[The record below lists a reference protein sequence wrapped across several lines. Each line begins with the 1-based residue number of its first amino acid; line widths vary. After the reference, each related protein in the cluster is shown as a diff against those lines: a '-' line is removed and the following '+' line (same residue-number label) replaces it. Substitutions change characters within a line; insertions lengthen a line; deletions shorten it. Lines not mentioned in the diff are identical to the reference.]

1 MLFAKPY
8 SRSYNCAVQIMSSSE
23 RDLEGSDDSR
33 RKIIIGAAVVAALF
47 IAIIFYFLM
56 RASSGGNVEP
66 VLEGALRPGS
76 PEFDQN
82 IAKLYLDPP
91 EADWMGLES
100 REFGRFSSPCQ
111 HSGILPPARSN
122 RAPSRYRAR

>member
-1 MLFAKPY
+1 
-8 SRSYNCAVQIMSSSE
+8 MSSSE

-66 VLEGALRPGS
+66 VLEGALVPVPRSLIKISRNSISILRKPT
-76 PEFDQN
+76 
-82 IAKLYLDPP
+82 KL
-91 EADWMGLES
+91 
-100 REFGRFSSPCQ
+100 
-111 HSGILPPARSN
+111 N
-122 RAPSRYRAR
+122 AP